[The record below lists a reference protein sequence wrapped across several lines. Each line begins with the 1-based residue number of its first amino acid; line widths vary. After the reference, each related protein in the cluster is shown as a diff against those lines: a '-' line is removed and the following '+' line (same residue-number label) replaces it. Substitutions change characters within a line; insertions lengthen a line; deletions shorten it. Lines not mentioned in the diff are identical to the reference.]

1 MNQNHNVNCY
11 HIPLINKYWKIFFWI
26 DKSQKVIASFL
37 RTTQYLRTTHLLT
50 LFNDKLFLPY
60 TLSLETK
67 KYQYSIEKYWYDRY
81 CINISFV
88 SNIEIPTILRL
99 EIKWKTEDP
108 YFWST
113 LNLIGIYVVDAYWL
127 YKHVLKSK
135 LQRMIV
141 FGFSNIL
148 ASQLFN
154 KNIYDATLD
163 ELDPHQYPSTEPK
176 DKKYIEWLWDECF
189 SKYNYMQKHGITHK
203 LVKSGP
209 ELAHKARRKSKQ
221 IIVSFVW

>member
-1 MNQNHNVNCY
+1 M
-11 HIPLINKYWKIFFWI
+11 
-26 DKSQKVIASFL
+26 
-37 RTTQYLRTTHLLT
+37 
-50 LFNDKLFLPY
+50 
-60 TLSLETK
+60 
-67 KYQYSIEKYWYDRY
+67 
-81 CINISFV
+81 
-88 SNIEIPTILRL
+88 
-99 EIKWKTEDP
+99 
-108 YFWST
+108 
-113 LNLIGIYVVDAYWL
+113 GIYVVDAYWL
-127 YKHVLKSK
+127 YKRVLKSK

-189 SKYNYMQKHGITHK
+189 SKYNYMQKHSVTHK

-209 ELAHKARRKSKQ
+209 ELAHKARRKSNQ